1 PQPACIILTHLFG
14 QVKPGTALAYFPAGI
29 ALFSHFSWH
38 DSGTK
43 SVSLLKQSAQR
54 YFKGIIKWYLKGVPY
69 LS

>member
-1 PQPACIILTHLFG
+1 MYYLTHLFG
-14 QVKPGTALAYFPAGI
+14 QVKLYRLSIFFQPE
-29 ALFSHFSWH
+29 SHFSAI
-38 DSGTK
+38 SAGTIQGQ